1 MKARLAKICPLLP
14 FALYGVLLLTVYLY
28 FFGDSLAPSVDI
40 FLLVLSLG
48 WIPSLISSVL
58 GIVFS
63 SLALKD
69 GGKKAYLICSC
80 VNLAVSVAWGL
91 PIGLPIAARYFSE
104 PQQGAS
110 ADRQF
115 LFQGAF
121 SHYEFIE
128 KKEIDGKTYSL
139 FLYVSE
145 FADELPFVRVYEG
158 DLESAFKNREK
169 IPYCEPVLDEYIGN
183 APDEDL
189 HSTRY
194 ETDIH
199 FSDDGKSV
207 VVEFNNGERQIIA
220 FNKANAPARPV
231 ATARGMRYNGETH
244 TNFLCRIL
252 QKKLVN
258 IAFTASPAI
267 LK

>member
-1 MKARLAKICPLLP
+1 MKHRLPKICPLLP
-14 FALYGVLLLTVYLY
+14 FALYGVLFLTVYLY

-69 GGKKAYLICSC
+69 GGKKACLICSC
-80 VNLAVSVAWGL
+80 VNLAVSIAWGL
-91 PIGLPIAARYFSE
+91 PIGIPIAARYFSE
-104 PQQGAS
+104 PPQSAS

-115 LFQGAF
+115 LFQEAF

-145 FADELPFVRVYEG
+145 YADELPFVRVYEG

-169 IPYCEPVLDEYIGN
+169 IPYREPVLDEYIGN
-183 APDEDL
+183 VPDEDFYFP
-189 HSTRY
+189 RY

-207 VVEFNNGERQIIA
+207 VVEFNNGEKQIIV
-220 FNKANAPARPV
+220 FNKADTPPA
-231 ATARGMRYNGETH
+231 
-244 TNFLCRIL
+244 L
-252 QKKLVN
+252 
-258 IAFTASPAI
+258 
-267 LK
+267 

>member
-1 MKARLAKICPLLP
+1 MTHRLAKICPFLP
-14 FALYGVLLLTVYLY
+14 FAVYGVMLLMRGYL
-28 FFGDSLAPSVDI
+28 FLFPPCDPDFSKEWEI
-40 FLLVLSLG
+40 FMFFLLFG

-69 GGKKAYLICSC
+69 CGKKAYLICSC
-80 VNLAVSVAWGL
+80 VNLAVSVAWG
-91 PIGLPIAARYFSE
+91 IPIAARYFSE

-128 KKEIDGKTYSL
+128 KKEIDGETYSL

-145 FADELPFVRVYEG
+145 YADELPFVRVYEG

-169 IPYCEPVLDEYIGN
+169 IPYREPVLDEYIGN
-183 APDEDL
+183 APNEEL
-189 HSTRY
+189 HSSRY
-194 ETDIH
+194 ETGIH

-220 FNKANAPARPV
+220 LEIADTPPA
-231 ATARGMRYNGETH
+231 
-244 TNFLCRIL
+244 L
-252 QKKLVN
+252 
-258 IAFTASPAI
+258 
-267 LK
+267 

>member
-1 MKARLAKICPLLP
+1 MKARLAKIRPILPL
-14 FALYGVLLLTVYLY
+14 ALYGVLFLTVYLY

-69 GGKKAYLICSC
+69 GGKKNYLICSC

-91 PIGLPIAARYFSE
+91 PIGIPIAARYFSE

-115 LFQGAF
+115 LFQEAF

-139 FLYVSE
+139 FLYVSGG
-145 FADELPFVRVYEG
+145 FGDKVDFVQVYEG
-158 DLESAFKNREK
+158 DLESAFKNGEK
-169 IPYCEPVLDEYIGN
+169 IPYREPVLNEYIDD

-189 HSTRY
+189 YSTRY
-194 ETDIH
+194 KTDIH

-220 FNKANAPARPV
+220 LERTDTPPA
-231 ATARGMRYNGETH
+231 
-244 TNFLCRIL
+244 L
-252 QKKLVN
+252 
-258 IAFTASPAI
+258 
-267 LK
+267 